1 MINIASI
8 FAKSPFKPLR
18 DHMDKVVESV
28 IPLNDFFEALFQQDY
43 SKLEKIQQ
51 QVIQAEN
58 EADSIKNEVRNNLPR
73 NIFMPINRRD
83 LLEMLDMQD
92 SIADVAQDIVILLNI
107 RNMKLPEELSQDVI
121 QFVKKSQDVCYLARG
136 LTQEFGDVIESGF
149 GRHEIKKLL
158 QMIDNVSIAE
168 TEADNLEDALVRRLY
183 EVEEKMNVRKI
194 LGFTNVSIRTNNEV
208 AFSDKALYNKNTGIC
223 KLFGNVKLQ
232 KGSSFLT
239 GDYAEVDMNKGISKL
254 LPAPNLDNFNENRVR
269 ALIDKTENYETNKP
283 N

>member
-1 MINIASI
+1 MINISSI

-18 DHMDKVVESV
+18 DHMEKVVESV
-28 IPLNDFFEALFQQDY
+28 TPLNDFFEALFQQDF

-107 RNMKLPEELSQDVI
+107 RKMKLPEELSQDVI
-121 QFVKKSQDVCYLARG
+121 QFVQKSQDVCYLARG
-136 LTQEFGDVIESGF
+136 LTQEFEDVIESGF

-158 QMIDNVSIAE
+158 EMIDNVSIAE
-168 TEADNLEDALVRRLY
+168 TEADNLEDALVRSLY
-183 EVEEKMNVRKI
+183 EVEEKMNYVDTVFWYKI
-194 LGFTNVSIRTNNEV
+194 FELIGDI
-208 AFSDKALYNKNTGIC
+208 ADFSKKTGNRLRLMI
-223 KLFGNVKLQ
+223 
-232 KGSSFLT
+232 
-239 GDYAEVDMNKGISKL
+239 ASK
-254 LPAPNLDNFNENRVR
+254 
-269 ALIDKTENYETNKP
+269 
-283 N
+283 

>member
-1 MINIASI
+1 MINISSI

-28 IPLNDFFEALFQQDY
+28 DPLNDFFEALFQEDY

-51 QVIQAEN
+51 QVIQAEK

-107 RNMKLPEELSQDVI
+107 RKMKLPEELSQDVI
-121 QFVKKSQDVCYLARG
+121 QFVKKSQDVCYLARC

-158 QMIDNVSIAE
+158 EMIDNVSIAE
-168 TEADNLEDALVRRLY
+168 TEADNLEDALVHRLY
-183 EVEEKMNVRKI
+183 EVEEKMNSVDAVFWYKI
-194 LGFTNVSIRTNNEV
+194 FELIGDL
-208 AFSDKALYNKNTGIC
+208 ADFSKKS
-223 KLFGNVKLQ
+223 GNRLR
-232 KGSSFLT
+232 LMI
-239 GDYAEVDMNKGISKL
+239 ASK
-254 LPAPNLDNFNENRVR
+254 
-269 ALIDKTENYETNKP
+269 
-283 N
+283 

>member
-1 MINIASI
+1 MINISSI

-107 RNMKLPEELSQDVI
+107 RKMKLPEELGQNVI
-121 QFVKKSQDVCYLARG
+121 QFVKKSVSYTH
-136 LTQEFGDVIESGF
+136 LT
-149 GRHEIKKLL
+149 LP
-158 QMIDNVSIAE
+158 
-168 TEADNLEDALVRRLY
+168 T
-183 EVEEKMNVRKI
+183 
-194 LGFTNVSIRTNNEV
+194 
-208 AFSDKALYNKNTGIC
+208 KA
-223 KLFGNVKLQ
+223 
-232 KGSSFLT
+232 
-239 GDYAEVDMNKGISKL
+239 
-254 LPAPNLDNFNENRVR
+254 
-269 ALIDKTENYETNKP
+269 
-283 N
+283 

>member
-1 MINIASI
+1 MINISSI

-28 IPLNDFFEALFQQDY
+28 IPLNDFFEALFQEDY
-43 SKLEKIQQ
+43 SKVEKIQQ
-51 QVIQAEN
+51 QVIQAEK
-58 EADSIKNEVRNNLPR
+58 EADSIKNEVRNHLPL

-107 RNMKLPEELSQDVI
+107 RRMSLTKELGQDVI
-121 QFVKKSQDVCYLARG
+121 HFVKKSQDVCYLARG

-158 QMIDNVSIAE
+158 EMIDNVSIAE

-183 EVEEKMNVRKI
+183 EVEEKMNSVDAVFWYKI
-194 LGFTNVSIRTNNEV
+194 FELIGDI
-208 AFSDKALYNKNTGIC
+208 ADFSKKTGNRLRLMI
-223 KLFGNVKLQ
+223 
-232 KGSSFLT
+232 
-239 GDYAEVDMNKGISKL
+239 ASK
-254 LPAPNLDNFNENRVR
+254 
-269 ALIDKTENYETNKP
+269 
-283 N
+283 

>member
-18 DHMDKVVESV
+18 EHMDKVVESV
-28 IPLNDFFEALFQQDY
+28 VPLNDFFEALFQEDY
-43 SKLEKIQQ
+43 SKVEKIQQ
-51 QVIQAEN
+51 QVIQAEK

-107 RNMKLPEELSQDVI
+107 RRMNLTKELGQDVI
-121 QFVKKSQDVCYLARG
+121 HFVKKSQDVCYLARG

-158 QMIDNVSIAE
+158 EMIDNVSIAE
-168 TEADNLEDALVRRLY
+168 TEADNLEDALVHRLY
-183 EVEEKMNVRKI
+183 EVEEKMNSVDAVFWYKI
-194 LGFTNVSIRTNNEV
+194 FELIGDI
-208 AFSDKALYNKNTGIC
+208 ADFSKKTGNRLRLMI
-223 KLFGNVKLQ
+223 
-232 KGSSFLT
+232 
-239 GDYAEVDMNKGISKL
+239 ASK
-254 LPAPNLDNFNENRVR
+254 
-269 ALIDKTENYETNKP
+269 
-283 N
+283 

>member
-18 DHMDKVVESV
+18 EHMDKVVESV
-28 IPLNDFFEALFQQDY
+28 VPLNDFFEALFQEDY
-43 SKLEKIQQ
+43 SKVEKIQQ
-51 QVIQAEN
+51 QVIQAEK
-58 EADSIKNEVRNNLPR
+58 EADSIKNEVRNHLPR

-107 RNMKLPEELSQDVI
+107 RRMSLTKELCQDVI
-121 QFVKKSQDVCYLARG
+121 QFVKQSQNVCYLARG

-158 QMIDNVSIAE
+158 EMIDNVSIAE

-183 EVEEKMNVRKI
+183 EVEEKMNSVDAVFWYKI
-194 LGFTNVSIRTNNEV
+194 FELIGDI
-208 AFSDKALYNKNTGIC
+208 ADFSKKTGNRLRLMI
-223 KLFGNVKLQ
+223 
-232 KGSSFLT
+232 
-239 GDYAEVDMNKGISKL
+239 ASK
-254 LPAPNLDNFNENRVR
+254 
-269 ALIDKTENYETNKP
+269 
-283 N
+283 

>member
-28 IPLNDFFEALFQQDY
+28 VPLNDFFEALFQEDY
-43 SKLEKIQQ
+43 SKVEKIQQ
-51 QVIQAEN
+51 QVIQAEK
-58 EADSIKNEVRNNLPR
+58 EADSIKNEVRNHLPL

-107 RNMKLPEELSQDVI
+107 RKMNLSKELGQDVI
-121 QFVKKSQDVCYLARG
+121 HFVKESQNVCYLARG

-158 QMIDNVSIAE
+158 EMIDNVSIAE

-183 EVEEKMNVRKI
+183 EVEEKMNSVDAVFWYKI
-194 LGFTNVSIRTNNEV
+194 FELIGDI
-208 AFSDKALYNKNTGIC
+208 ADFSKKTGNRLRLMI
-223 KLFGNVKLQ
+223 
-232 KGSSFLT
+232 
-239 GDYAEVDMNKGISKL
+239 ASK
-254 LPAPNLDNFNENRVR
+254 
-269 ALIDKTENYETNKP
+269 
-283 N
+283 

>member
-28 IPLNDFFEALFQQDY
+28 VPLNDFFEALFQEDY
-43 SKLEKIQQ
+43 SKVEKIQQ
-51 QVIQAEN
+51 QVIQAEK
-58 EADSIKNEVRNNLPR
+58 EADSIKNEVRNHLPR

-107 RNMKLPEELSQDVI
+107 RRMNLTKELSQDVI
-121 QFVKKSQDVCYLARG
+121 HFVKKSQDVCYLARG

-158 QMIDNVSIAE
+158 EMIDNVSIAE

-183 EVEEKMNVRKI
+183 EVEEKMNSVDAVFWYKI
-194 LGFTNVSIRTNNEV
+194 FELIGDI
-208 AFSDKALYNKNTGIC
+208 ADFSKKTGNRLRLMI
-223 KLFGNVKLQ
+223 
-232 KGSSFLT
+232 
-239 GDYAEVDMNKGISKL
+239 ASK
-254 LPAPNLDNFNENRVR
+254 
-269 ALIDKTENYETNKP
+269 
-283 N
+283 